1 MNSIKI
7 TLFLFLTCGFHSC
20 VQKSYTRNVK
30 VLLDV
35 SAIKDI
41 QSVGIRG
48 SGKPLSWNKDFP
60 MQELVK
66 DSLYTAV
73 VSTKTGYTFGEFKF
87 TVNGVFELA
96 EKENRRV
103 YFSEKDTTYFN
114 AVFDKELGGVI
125 DKK

>member
-1 MNSIKI
+1 M
-7 TLFLFLTCGFHSC
+7 LTCGFHGC

-73 VSTKTGYTFGEFKF
+73 ISTITGYTFGEFKF

-114 AVFDKELGGVI
+114 AVFDKELGGMI

>member
-1 MNSIKI
+1 MN
-7 TLFLFLTCGFHSC
+7 TLKNILLIIVTCSFASC
-20 VQKSYTRNVK
+20 VQKSYERNVK
-30 VLLDV
+30 ITLDV
-35 SAIKDI
+35 SGVDDVKT
-41 QSVGIRG
+41 VGIRG

-73 VSTKTGYTFGEFKF
+73 VSTITGYTFGEFKF